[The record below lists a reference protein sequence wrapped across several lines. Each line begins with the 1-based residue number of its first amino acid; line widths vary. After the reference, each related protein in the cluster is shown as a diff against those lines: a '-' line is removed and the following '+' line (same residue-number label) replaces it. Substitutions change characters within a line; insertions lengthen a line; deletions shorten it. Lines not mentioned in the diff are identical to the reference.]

1 MLLLPA
7 TGRRAAEKKMTLSNR
22 HLVFR
27 LLGGDVRAQAQ
38 LEFFGPTL
46 TQKPGS
52 TLVPLVDY
60 FTKNSILCFVV
71 ACGRAKKRND
81 KRNETTKAKRQTPNT
96 AGIRVCRRRARA
108 QNDSGDKDKRYTT
121 RAQDD

>member
-81 KRNETTKAKRQTPNT
+81 KRHETTKAKRHPKHWHS
-96 AGIRVCRRRARA
+96 RVQRGARA
-108 QNDSGDKDKRYTT
+108 QNDSGDKDKRYTA